1 MIPIFTSHYSIGK
14 SILTLDLPHE
24 QKEGGARSIF
34 SIAEDNELE
43 EIFLVENSLTGLP
56 QALKNS
62 KELSIPLRFGLS
74 LNICDQEHKVV
85 IFAKNTQGLSRLNK
99 IYSTAFSGKE
109 CLSESKLKK
118 LWSKKDLMLVVP
130 FYDSFLFKNIMSFDG
145 CAPDLK
151 SLNPTFFIES
161 NSLPFD
167 AILKDKVQK
176 YANSFDLPTQNV
188 KSIYYENKED
198 CEALLTYKCVCSRK
212 FGKSSL
218 SKPNIDH
225 FGSDEF
231 CMESFLEKN
240 NEGITA

>member
-14 SILTLDLPHE
+14 SILTLDLPNE
-24 QKEGGARSIF
+24 QKEDGARSIF

-130 FYDSFLFKNIMSFDG
+130 FYDSFLFKNIMS
-145 CAPDLK
+145 C
-151 SLNPTFFIES
+151 
-161 NSLPFD
+161 
-167 AILKDKVQK
+167 
-176 YANSFDLPTQNV
+176 
-188 KSIYYENKED
+188 
-198 CEALLTYKCVCSRK
+198 
-212 FGKSSL
+212 
-218 SKPNIDH
+218 
-225 FGSDEF
+225 
-231 CMESFLEKN
+231 
-240 NEGITA
+240 